1 MPFLLH
7 SAFYLI
13 LILLLYYK
21 EKLLNPVFVCDFSPP
36 LWVCWRFLPNC
47 MPDVTEGCTLTMLYD
62 NMLKL
67 NLTFAS
73 AGYHCLDISV
83 RNEISKLQTSF
94 SLYVRRN
101 SKYPPTTPAEIPADM
116 LLSVTLKQ
124 RTLGRRERKDI
135 N

>member
-1 MPFLLH
+1 MPFLFH

-13 LILLLYYK
+13 LILSLYYK
-21 EKLLNPVFVCDFSPP
+21 EKLLNPVCVFVCDFSPP
-36 LWVCWRFLPNC
+36 IWVCWRFLPNC

-101 SKYPPTTPAEIPADM
+101 SEYPPTHQQKYLQACNADM

-124 RTLGRRERKDI
+124 RT
-135 N
+135 